1 MIMKFDYLDNKI
13 IINKEYVHTIEI
25 ENKKMLCRILSDIY
39 LTETNN
45 SNNLH
50 FYDDEYNEINVSK
63 NIKIV
68 SDYFKIE
75 DYLKKYTNDFIK
87 LLLQS
92 LEDKELNEM
101 NILYKKNIKLLEKL
115 IIHNDLPLEIEEQT
129 FDALLK
135 GIKIKIKNYDNLLDN
150 LFLIVNIE
158 KILNNNNILIFVGL
172 NQYFTKEEL
181 KEFYKYVVYNEQK
194 VVIINYKTEG
204 LSSKFE
210 KKLIIDEN
218 LEEFMVW

>member
-218 LEEFMVW
+218 LEEFMV